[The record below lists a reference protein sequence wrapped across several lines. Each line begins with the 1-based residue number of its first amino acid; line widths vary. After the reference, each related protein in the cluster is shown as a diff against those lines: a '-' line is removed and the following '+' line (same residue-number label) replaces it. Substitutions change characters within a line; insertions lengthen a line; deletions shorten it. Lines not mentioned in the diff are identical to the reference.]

1 MASAAKKKRARRA
14 TTCVPYQVTDTGGDR
29 KTGENAGGLKLVDM
43 WSGDSLGD
51 TNGVACIGS

>member
-1 MASAAKKKRARRA
+1 MASGAKKRAA

-29 KTGENAGGLKLVDM
+29 ETGENAGGLKLVDM